1 MDAGSVCSDSF
12 EAAASIA
19 PLGIGI
25 MDSSALTL
33 KPSAGEA
40 PGAVEVIMDGWPE
53 VDGMA
58 GLLQKNGGADPGGW

>member
-12 EAAASIA
+12 EAAASIIA
-19 PLGIGI
+19 PLGV
-25 MDSSALTL
+25 MDSSGLTL

>member
-12 EAAASIA
+12 EAAASIIA
-19 PLGIGI
+19 PLGV
-25 MDSSALTL
+25 MDSSGLTL
-33 KPSAGEA
+33 KFSEA
-40 PGAVEVIMDGWPE
+40 PGAVEVIMVGWPE